1 MRHAASSRRRLLA
14 GLAGAVAAAATLAAG
29 AVRAQSIEVLTL
41 RWRSAEDL
49 LPLLQPFVEPGG
61 ALTGRG
67 SQLYLRSSP
76 ANRRQIEDLLARL
89 DAAPRQLLITVSQD
103 RADDDAQRTLGADG
117 SVTVTTR
124 RSAGALTVEAG
135 STRSSSTRAATQSIR
150 VVEGGRASIAIG
162 SAIPFVFRQ
171 WAVTPQ
177 GLTELTGT
185 TYYEAV
191 TGFAVRPRLSGEIV
205 TLELSPED
213 ARFTGGGSERSALM
227 TTVQGRLGE
236 WIPLGGAEVHGESTL
251 RGAAALDTRSNA
263 SRHGAWVKVEAV
275 GADR

>member
-1 MRHAASSRRRLLA
+1 MGHEASTRRRLLA
-14 GLAGAVAAAATLAAG
+14 GLAATAAVAGLRAA
-29 AVRAQSIEVLTL
+29 RAQSIEVLTL

-67 SQLYLRSSP
+67 SQLFLRASP
-76 ANRRQIEDLLARL
+76 ANRRQIGDLLARL
-89 DAAPRQLLITVSQD
+89 DRAPRQLLITVSQD
-103 RADDDAQRTLGADG
+103 RSDDGSQRRFGADG

-124 RSAGALTVEAG
+124 RSTGALSVEAG
-135 STRSSSTRAATQSIR
+135 NTRSSGTRAATQSVR
-150 VVEGGRASIAIG
+150 VLEGRRASLAIG
-162 SAIPFVFRQ
+162 SAIPFTFRQ

-177 GLTELTGT
+177 GLTELAGT

-191 TGFAVRPRLSGEIV
+191 TGFSVRPHVSGDVV

-213 ARFTGGGSERSALM
+213 ARFTGSGSERSALM

-236 WIPLGGAEVHGESTL
+236 WIPLGGAELHGESSE
-251 RGAAALDTRSNA
+251 RGIATVDSRSST
-263 SRHGAWVKVEAV
+263 SRHGAWVRVEAV
-275 GADR
+275 DASR